1 MYKVKKDF
9 LDKDIADNIETKLL
23 GWTFPWYYHSHVAQK
38 GDNEFAFFH
47 TFWNQEEFG
56 NRSVSN
62 FLDIVKPL
70 IEKKDPL
77 VLPPDFSEL
86 PKPNEQPETVD
97 EEVDIKSVFDG
108 EQSSTEEDNNQN
120 SSKSNIKKSI
130 SDKIQKQ

>member
-1 MYKVKKDF
+1 MKFIYNTFLILAVSSFLFACESIKMKK
-9 LDKDIADNIETKLL
+9 KADS
-23 GWTFPWYYHSHVAQK
+23 G
-38 GDNEFAFFH
+38 
-47 TFWNQEEFG
+47 EEF
-56 NRSVSN
+56 
-62 FLDIVKPL
+62 L

-77 VLPPDFSEL
+77 VLPPDFSKL

-97 EEVDIKSVFDG
+97 EEVNIKSVFDG